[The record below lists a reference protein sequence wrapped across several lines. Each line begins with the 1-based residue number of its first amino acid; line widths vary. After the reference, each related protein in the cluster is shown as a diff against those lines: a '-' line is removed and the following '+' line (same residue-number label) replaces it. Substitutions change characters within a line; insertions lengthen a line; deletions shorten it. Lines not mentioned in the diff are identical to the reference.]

1 MNKQESKKRKMT
13 GTMKKKLAGLFVL
26 ILLAF
31 VFLIIGITIINAK
44 SGDKY
49 TKQVLAQSQ
58 QQYDSTTIPYKRGD
72 ILDRS
77 GNILATSIKVYN
89 VILDC
94 QVVNSRES
102 FKEPTKQALSEY
114 LGIDEDTVEELLT
127 SEETKDSPYQ
137 ILKKQI
143 SMDEKKN
150 FEKMT
155 EIPADKEEA
164 KALSEE
170 ETTRR
175 NNTQGVWFEEDY
187 ERTYPL
193 NELACDV
200 VGFTYSG
207 NTADW
212 GLEGYYNSTLNGTD
226 GRKIGYF
233 NDDASLDQNI
243 IDPVNGNSL
252 VTTLD
257 VNIQSVVDKYI
268 EAFMENLKDGP
279 NTDYRGA
286 KNIGVIVANPK
297 NGEILAM
304 GSNDPY
310 DLNNPRDLTA
320 QYSDS
325 EIKAMNDAQTKE
337 ALYKMWRNYCIT
349 DAYEPGSVVKPITV
363 ASALESGSITEEDTF
378 VCDGGEQVADRYI
391 NCAVYPDSHG
401 TETVGEAIQNSCNDA
416 LMAIG
421 RKMGKE
427 TLLSYQD
434 KFNFG
439 TRTGIDLPGEGTGI
453 LFSLD
458 NMFDTELATTTFGQ
472 GFTCTMIQEI
482 AAISACINGGTYYQP
497 HLVKEIRDQDNNTIK
512 SISGNVLKEVIS
524 QEVSADIRKYMGM
537 SVENGTSQTAKI
549 PGYSMGGKT
558 GTAEKVPRG
567 NHKYLVSFVGFAPL
581 DDPEVVIYVVV
592 DEPNVEE
599 QASSTYAQYIAQ
611 AILSEIFPYLN
622 IYPDQQTDQK
632 LQLWDEFT
640 GTKRMDESVNG
651 EDGDGPSGVV
661 IDGTENPDMP
671 EPPQDDSEEE
681 IDHNDAESDGITNED
696 AGFDDEDYDEQE

>member
-31 VFLIIGITIINAK
+31 VFLVIGITIINAK

-94 QVVNSRES
+94 QVVNSNDNY
-102 FKEPTKQALSEY
+102 KEPTKQALSEY

-127 SEETKDSPYQ
+127 GEATKESPYQ

-155 EIPADKEEA
+155 EIPSDEEEA
-164 KALSEE
+164 KALSEDE
-170 ETTRR
+170 RARR

-187 ERTYPL
+187 KRTYPL
-193 NELACDV
+193 NQLACDV
-200 VGFTYSG
+200 IGFTYSG

-233 NDDASLDQNI
+233 NDDASLEQNI

-286 KNIGVIVANPK
+286 KNIGVIVANPQ

-310 DLNNPRDLTA
+310 DLNKPRDLTA

-325 EIKAMNDAQTKE
+325 EIEAMNDDQTKE

-427 TLLSYQD
+427 TLLAYQD

-453 LFSLD
+453 LFNLD
-458 NMFDTELATTTFGQ
+458 TMFDTELATTTFGQ

-512 SISGNVLKEVIS
+512 SLSGNVLKEVIS
-524 QEVSADIRKYMGM
+524 QV
-537 SVENGTSQTAKI
+537 
-549 PGYSMGGKT
+549 
-558 GTAEKVPRG
+558 
-567 NHKYLVSFVGFAPL
+567 
-581 DDPEVVIYVVV
+581 
-592 DEPNVEE
+592 
-599 QASSTYAQYIAQ
+599 
-611 AILSEIFPYLN
+611 
-622 IYPDQQTDQK
+622 
-632 LQLWDEFT
+632 
-640 GTKRMDESVNG
+640 
-651 EDGDGPSGVV
+651 
-661 IDGTENPDMP
+661 
-671 EPPQDDSEEE
+671 
-681 IDHNDAESDGITNED
+681 
-696 AGFDDEDYDEQE
+696 

>member
-31 VFLIIGITIINAK
+31 VFLVIGITIINAK

-94 QVVNSRES
+94 QVVNSNENY
-102 FKEPTKQALSEY
+102 KEPTKKALSEY
-114 LGIDEDTVEELLT
+114 LGIDEDTVEDLLT
-127 SEETKDSPYQ
+127 SAETKESPYQ

-155 EIPADKEEA
+155 EIPADKKEA
-164 KALSEE
+164 EALSEE
-170 ETTRR
+170 ETVRR

-187 ERTYPL
+187 KRTYPL

-200 VGFTYSG
+200 IGFTYSG

-233 NDDASLDQNI
+233 NDDASLEQNI

-286 KNIGVIVANPK
+286 KNIGVIVANPQ

-310 DLNNPRDLTA
+310 DLNEPRDLTSR
-320 QYSDS
+320 YSDS
-325 EIKAMNDAQTKE
+325 ELKAMNDEQTKE

-472 GFTCTMIQEI
+472 GFTCTMIQEV

-497 HLVKEIRDQDNNTIK
+497 HLVKEIKDQDNNTIK

-537 SVENGTSQTAKI
+537 SVESGTSQTAKI

-581 DDPEVVIYVVV
+581 DNPEVVIYVVV

-622 IYPDQQTDQK
+622 IYPDQETDQK

-640 GTKRMDESVNG
+640 GTTRMDESVNG
-651 EDGDGPSGVV
+651 EDGNGPPS
-661 IDGTENPDMP
+661 
-671 EPPQDDSEEE
+671 
-681 IDHNDAESDGITNED
+681 
-696 AGFDDEDYDEQE
+696 F

>member
-31 VFLIIGITIINAK
+31 VFLVIGITIINAK

-94 QVVNSRES
+94 QVVNSNENY
-102 FKEPTKQALSEY
+102 KEPTKKALSEY
-114 LGIDEDTVEELLT
+114 LGIDEDTVEDLLT
-127 SEETKDSPYQ
+127 SAETKESPYQ

-155 EIPADKEEA
+155 EIPADKKEA
-164 KALSEE
+164 EALSEE
-170 ETTRR
+170 ETVRR

-187 ERTYPL
+187 KRTYPL

-200 VGFTYSG
+200 IGFTYSG

-233 NDDASLDQNI
+233 NDDASLEQNI

-286 KNIGVIVANPK
+286 KNIGVIVANPQ

-310 DLNNPRDLTA
+310 DLNEPRDLTSR
-320 QYSDS
+320 YSDS
-325 EIKAMNDAQTKE
+325 ELKAMNDEQTKE

-421 RKMGKE
+421 RKRGKE

-472 GFTCTMIQEI
+472 GFTCTMIQEV

-497 HLVKEIRDQDNNTIK
+497 HLVKEIKDQDNNTIK

-524 QEVSADIRKYMGM
+524 QEVSADIRKYMGR
-537 SVENGTSQTAKI
+537 SVESGTSPTAKI
-549 PGYSMGGKT
+549 PGYSMGG
-558 GTAEKVPRG
+558 
-567 NHKYLVSFVGFAPL
+567 
-581 DDPEVVIYVVV
+581 
-592 DEPNVEE
+592 
-599 QASSTYAQYIAQ
+599 
-611 AILSEIFPYLN
+611 
-622 IYPDQQTDQK
+622 
-632 LQLWDEFT
+632 
-640 GTKRMDESVNG
+640 
-651 EDGDGPSGVV
+651 
-661 IDGTENPDMP
+661 
-671 EPPQDDSEEE
+671 
-681 IDHNDAESDGITNED
+681 
-696 AGFDDEDYDEQE
+696 

>member
-1 MNKQESKKRKMT
+1 
-13 GTMKKKLAGLFVL
+13 MKKKLAGLFVL

-31 VFLIIGITIINAK
+31 VFLVIGITIINAK

-94 QVVNSRES
+94 QVVNSNENY
-102 FKEPTKQALSEY
+102 KEPTKKALSEY
-114 LGIDEDTVEELLT
+114 LGIDEDTVEDLLT
-127 SEETKDSPYQ
+127 SAETKESPYQ

-155 EIPADKEEA
+155 EIPADKKEA
-164 KALSEE
+164 EALSEE
-170 ETTRR
+170 ETVRR

-187 ERTYPL
+187 KRTYPL

-200 VGFTYSG
+200 IGFTYSG

-233 NDDASLDQNI
+233 NDDASLEQNI

-286 KNIGVIVANPK
+286 KNIGVIVANPQ

-310 DLNNPRDLTA
+310 DLNEPRDLTSR
-320 QYSDS
+320 YSDS
-325 EIKAMNDAQTKE
+325 ELKAMNDEQTKE

-349 DAYEPGSVVKPITV
+349 DAYEPGSVVK
-363 ASALESGSITEEDTF
+363 
-378 VCDGGEQVADRYI
+378 
-391 NCAVYPDSHG
+391 
-401 TETVGEAIQNSCNDA
+401 
-416 LMAIG
+416 
-421 RKMGKE
+421 
-427 TLLSYQD
+427 LSL
-434 KFNFG
+434 
-439 TRTGIDLPGEGTGI
+439 IHI
-453 LFSLD
+453 
-458 NMFDTELATTTFGQ
+458 
-472 GFTCTMIQEI
+472 
-482 AAISACINGGTYYQP
+482 
-497 HLVKEIRDQDNNTIK
+497 
-512 SISGNVLKEVIS
+512 
-524 QEVSADIRKYMGM
+524 
-537 SVENGTSQTAKI
+537 
-549 PGYSMGGKT
+549 
-558 GTAEKVPRG
+558 
-567 NHKYLVSFVGFAPL
+567 
-581 DDPEVVIYVVV
+581 
-592 DEPNVEE
+592 
-599 QASSTYAQYIAQ
+599 
-611 AILSEIFPYLN
+611 
-622 IYPDQQTDQK
+622 
-632 LQLWDEFT
+632 
-640 GTKRMDESVNG
+640 
-651 EDGDGPSGVV
+651 
-661 IDGTENPDMP
+661 
-671 EPPQDDSEEE
+671 
-681 IDHNDAESDGITNED
+681 
-696 AGFDDEDYDEQE
+696 

>member
-170 ETTRR
+170 ETVRR

-286 KNIGVIVANPK
+286 RNIGVIVANPK

-325 EIKAMNDAQTKE
+325 EIKAMNDDQTKE

-537 SVENGTSQTAKI
+537 SVEHGTSQTAKI

-599 QASSTYAQYIAQ
+599 QASSTYAQY
-611 AILSEIFPYLN
+611 
-622 IYPDQQTDQK
+622 
-632 LQLWDEFT
+632 
-640 GTKRMDESVNG
+640 
-651 EDGDGPSGVV
+651 
-661 IDGTENPDMP
+661 
-671 EPPQDDSEEE
+671 
-681 IDHNDAESDGITNED
+681 
-696 AGFDDEDYDEQE
+696 

>member
-170 ETTRR
+170 ETVRR

-286 KNIGVIVANPK
+286 RNIGVIVANPK

-325 EIKAMNDAQTKE
+325 EIKAMNDDQTKE

-537 SVENGTSQTAKI
+537 SVEHGTSQTAKI

-592 DEPNVEE
+592 DEPNVE
-599 QASSTYAQYIAQ
+599 
-611 AILSEIFPYLN
+611 
-622 IYPDQQTDQK
+622 
-632 LQLWDEFT
+632 
-640 GTKRMDESVNG
+640 
-651 EDGDGPSGVV
+651 
-661 IDGTENPDMP
+661 
-671 EPPQDDSEEE
+671 
-681 IDHNDAESDGITNED
+681 
-696 AGFDDEDYDEQE
+696 